1 MLLHCR
7 SYLFAKTASAGIAG
21 TGGSISL
28 CAYVLKESFSV
39 ISIPCLSAGQP
50 HWPRFLDD
58 RAVPELRTRQ
68 SEIRERQ

>member
-7 SYLFAKTASAGIAG
+7 SYLFAKPASAGIAG

-28 CAYVLKESFSV
+28 CAHILKDTFSMFPTPCVLAV
-39 ISIPCLSAGQP
+39 QP
-50 HWPRFLDD
+50 HWPRFPDD

-68 SEIRERQ
+68 SEIRGRQ